1 MFKYSYIKAT
11 SGGLF
16 NGKQNHRE
24 IIDSYSKAGWRFV
37 AAIPTESTLNG
48 RILEFDLIF
57 EKEEE

>member
-1 MFKYSYIKAT
+1 MYKYAYIKAT
-11 SGGLF
+11 TGGLF

-24 IIDSYSKAGWRFV
+24 IIDNYSKAGWRFV
-37 AAIPTESTLNG
+37 TAIPTESTSHG